1 MPVALP
7 LFPLNTVLFPG
18 MSLPLHV
25 FEPRY
30 RRLIT
35 EVVDQAGEADEPER
49 NPRRFGV
56 VWIELGHEATGES
69 GQGAGGTDPGPP
81 PEDSA
86 TALPRISATGCT
98 ALVRDLRTYEDGRYD
113 LVVEG
118 GTRFTVDDVSQ
129 VDTSSPQGYSNASVS
144 LLPEPMGPDAEEH
157 AERVRELFDTY
168 CQRLAEIGMTPEHMR
183 ELPKD
188 PIALSYTVAATVV
201 LDQPEKQRMLEAED
215 AATRLAVLARF
226 LRRENR
232 IVAAPTLHNLPAGPF
247 LSHGVSYN

>member
-1 MPVALP
+1 MALP

-35 EVVDQAGEADEPER
+35 EVVDQSSETADESER

-56 VWIELGHEATGES
+56 VWIELGHEVTGEPGP
-69 GQGAGGTDPGPP
+69 GQGGTAPGTPR
-81 PEDSA
+81 EENA

-118 GTRFTVDDVSQ
+118 GTRFRIDDLSQ
-129 VDTSSPQGYSNASVS
+129 VDTSWPQEHSNASVS

-168 CQRLAEIGMTPEHMR
+168 CQRLAEIGMTPDHMR

-247 LSHGVSYN
+247 LDHGISYN